1 MDKEGMKRGSAINLH
16 NFGHSQHLNFS
27 KCPTLQEMPFSHT
40 KGTGLSSKSGAGR
53 HSLRMPKQ
61 KGICRSLTSV

>member
-16 NFGHSQHLNFS
+16 NFGHSQHLNLANAPRS
-27 KCPTLQEMPFSHT
+27 KKYFSHT

-53 HSLRMPKQ
+53 HSLRMAKQ

>member
-16 NFGHSQHLNFS
+16 NFGHSQHFKSANAPRSNTCF
-27 KCPTLQEMPFSHT
+27 PHT
-40 KGTGLSSKSGAGR
+40 KDTGLSSKSGAGR